1 MNSEVLF
8 SIIMPVYNVEN
19 YIEESINSILSQS
32 LKDYELILVNDG
44 STDSSPKICE
54 EFSRNNDNV
63 IVIHKTNGGLSD
75 ARNKG
80 LLQAK
85 GKYVIFIDSDDFW
98 DDNSALEK
106 IKSIIDEKNPD
117 VVTWRYKKYFEDTKQ
132 YGNSVGCDYTSKEF
146 DAKTLIASQNY
157 NVSAWCKAVRTKII
171 LDNSLHF
178 AYKELS
184 EDIEWSAEILSLT
197 ENIVASNLD
206 FYVYRQRSGSISHS
220 ISEKN
225 IVDLK
230 KHIVKINELFQSAEG
245 NKKEILSYYLAQ
257 EYTNLIVTMSVYAN
271 YKEETEWVK
280 QNKYVL
286 NNACSNRSKILKL
299 MINILGVNLSIGIIG
314 LLRKL

>member
-19 YIEESINSILSQS
+19 YLEQSINSILSQS
-32 LKDYELILVNDG
+32 IKDYELILVNDG

-54 EFSRNNDNV
+54 KFSRDNDNV

-80 LLQAK
+80 VQQAN
-85 GKYVIFIDSDDFW
+85 GKYIIFIDSDDFW
-98 DDNSALEK
+98 DNKDALK
-106 IKSIIDEKNPD
+106 RIKSVIDENYPD
-117 VVTWRYKKYFEDTKQ
+117 VVTWRYKKYFEDSKQ
-132 YGNSVGCDYTSKEF
+132 YGNSVGCDYTSKDF
-146 DAKTLIASQNY
+146 DARALIISQNY
-157 NVSAWCKAVRTKII
+157 NVSACCKAVRKRIL
-171 LDNSLHF
+171 LDNGLQF

-184 EDIEWSAEILSLT
+184 EDIEWSAEILSIT

-271 YKEETEWVK
+271 YKEEVEWVK
-280 QNKYVL
+280 KNKHVL
-286 NNACSNRSKILKL
+286 NYACSNRSKILRL
-299 MINILGVNLSIGIIG
+299 MISILGVKLSIGIIG